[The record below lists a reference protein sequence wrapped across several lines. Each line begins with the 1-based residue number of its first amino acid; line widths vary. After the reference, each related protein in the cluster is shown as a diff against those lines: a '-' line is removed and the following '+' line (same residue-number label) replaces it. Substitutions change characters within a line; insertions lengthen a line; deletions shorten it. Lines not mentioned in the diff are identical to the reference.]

1 MNAPTT
7 LKELMPASPDT
18 DNKGQQG
25 QDIIHESAHLH
36 VTGEAIYTDDIP
48 ELRGTLY
55 AALILSPVAHGELI
69 GDGIDYAA
77 IMKEHGVVAVYTAKD
92 IPGENNCGPIIHDDP
107 FLADGKVEFLG
118 QAVAVVVATDMLYAR
133 EVAKRAK
140 VLVKE
145 LPALLTIEEALEA
158 KSFIM
163 PAKGITRGKPAEAIA
178 NASHQITGSTYCGQ
192 QEQFYLEGQITYA
205 VPREDDQLT
214 LYVSTQHPDGN
225 QREAA
230 AALNLTTKDV
240 EVICRRMGGAF
251 GGKEGNASIFSQ
263 SAALAAFK
271 LKKPVKLRIN
281 RDDDMMVTGKRHD
294 FRIDYTVGFD
304 DNGRILGADF
314 MLASRCGYSTDF
326 SGPVNDRAVLHI
338 DNCYYLPHLHIISH
352 RCKTHTQSGTAFRG
366 FGGPQGMFGIETVIE
381 EIALK
386 TGLDAL
392 DVRKVNLY
400 QDPAVSGD
408 AGSMTTQYNQV
419 IEDFIADKVIDQ
431 VEAESKYR
439 ARRDSVNTFNAKN
452 KYRKKGVALVP
463 LKFGISFTA
472 TMLNQGGALLN
483 IYMDG
488 SVSVNHG
495 GTEMGQGLNTKMQQV
510 AADGLGIPVRYV
522 RVSGTDTQ
530 KVPNASATAASSGA
544 DINGAAINNACDQ
557 MRARLAPVAAR
568 MLGCDAADIVF
579 AQGAASVRQDTTPVR
594 QDATPVRPE
603 LVEGFTPSS
612 TPPKLTQIDW
622 KSLIKQAWLDR
633 VGLSVTGFYM
643 TPDIKYDFTTL
654 QGKAFY
660 YNCYG
665 AAVTEVEIDTR
676 TGEWWLQAVDIV
688 HDAGQSINPS
698 IDIGQIEGAYVQG
711 MGWLTMEECVWDL
724 KGKKTEDGFSG
735 RGKLLTHGP
744 STYKIPVASDIP
756 EHFKVSFFD
765 GQNVKPTPFR
775 SKAVGEPPL
784 MLALSAYF
792 ALRDAVSASA
802 DHTARVDLTAPATP
816 EKILMACE
824 RAKALSQ
831 P

>member
-7 LKELMPASPDT
+7 LKELLPDVSSA
-18 DNKGQQG
+18 QG
-25 QDIIHESAHLH
+25 TGIVHESARLH
-36 VTGEAIYTDDIP
+36 VTGEAVYTDDIP

-69 GDGIDYAA
+69 GEGIDRAA
-77 IMKEHGVVAVYTAKD
+77 ILAEHGVVAVYTASD

-107 FLADGKVEFLG
+107 FLAAGKVEFLG
-118 QAVAVVVATDMLYAR
+118 QAVAVVVARDMLYAR
-133 EVAKRAK
+133 EAAKKA
-140 VLVKE
+140 VVNVKE
-145 LPALLTIEEALEA
+145 LPAILTIDEAMAA

-163 PAKGITRGKPAEAIA
+163 PPKGITRGKPAEAIKTA
-178 NASHQITGSTYCGQ
+178 PHSFKGQTTCGQ

-205 VPREDDQLT
+205 VPREDGQLT

-230 AALNLTTKDV
+230 AALNLTTNDV

-271 LKKPVKLRIN
+271 LQKPVKLRAN
-281 RDDDMMVTGKRHD
+281 RDDDMMITGKRHD
-294 FRIDYTVGFD
+294 FRADYEVGFD
-304 DNGRILGADF
+304 DAGRILGIDVV
-314 MLASRCGYSTDF
+314 LASRCGYSTDF

-338 DNCYYLPHLHIISH
+338 DNCYYLPNLSIISH
-352 RCKTHTQSGTAFRG
+352 RCKTNMQSATAFRG

-381 EIALK
+381 QIAQKLGK
-386 TGLDAL
+386 DPL

-400 QDPAVSGD
+400 QDAAVSGNIETI
-408 AGSMTTQYNQV
+408 TTQYGQQ
-419 IEDFIADKVIDQ
+419 IEDWIGDKVMAQ
-431 VEAESKYR
+431 VEEESDYRQRRAGIASYNKTSKY
-439 ARRDSVNTFNAKN
+439 K
-452 KYRKKGVALVP
+452 KKGIALVP

-495 GTEMGQGLNTKMQQV
+495 GTEMGQGLNTKMAQV
-510 AADGLGIPVRYV
+510 AADGLGIPVSLV
-522 RVSGTDTQ
+522 RVMGTDTQ

-544 DINGAAINNACDQ
+544 DINGAAVNDACDQ
-557 MRARLAPVAAR
+557 MRVRLAAVAGR
-568 MLGCDAADIVF
+568 MLSCDASAVIF
-579 AQGAASVRQDTTPVR
+579 SNGKAS
-594 QDATPVRPE
+594 VRPE
-603 LVEGFTPSS
+603 LVEGLAKTS
-612 TPPKLTQIDW
+612 TGSVRTEVGAVRTEVRAVRTEIDW
-622 KSLIKQAWLDR
+622 ASLVKQAWLDR

-643 TPDIKYDFTTL
+643 TPDIKYDFATL
-654 QGKAFY
+654 NGKAFY
-660 YNCYG
+660 YFCYG

-676 TGEWWLQAVDIV
+676 TGEWWLQKVDIV
-688 HDAGQSINPS
+688 HDVGKSINPA

-711 MGWLTMEECVWDL
+711 MGWLTMEECIWDM
-724 KGKKTEDGFSG
+724 KVKANGMRS
-735 RGKLLTHGP
+735 GKLLTHGP

-756 EHFKVSFFD
+756 EHFKISLFE
-765 GQNVKPTPFR
+765 GENVKPTPFK

-792 ALRDAVSASA
+792 AIRDAVSASA
-802 DHTARVDLTAPATP
+802 DHKVPVFMDAPATP
-816 EKILMACE
+816 ERILMACE
-824 RAKALSQ
+824 ALKAKK
-831 P
+831 

>member
-7 LKELMPASPDT
+7 LKEIMPAT
-18 DNKGQQG
+18 DLAGQQG
-25 QDIIHESAHLH
+25 QGIVHESAHLH
-36 VTGEAIYTDDIP
+36 VTGEAVYTDDIP

-69 GDGIDYAA
+69 GEGIDRAA
-77 IMKEHGVVAVYTAKD
+77 ILAQHGVVAVYTAKD

-107 FLADGKVEFLG
+107 FLAAGKVEFLG
-118 QAVAVVVATDMLYAR
+118 QAVAVVVAHDMLYAR

-163 PAKGITRGKPAEAIA
+163 PPKGITRGQPAQAIERA
-178 NASHQITGSTYCGQ
+178 PHKITGSTYCGQ

-263 SAALAAFK
+263 SAALAAHL
-271 LKKPVKLRIN
+271 LKKPVKLRVN
-281 RDDDMMVTGKRHD
+281 RDDDMMITGKRHD

-304 DNGRILGADF
+304 DSGRILGADF
-314 MLASRCGYSTDF
+314 TLASRCGYSTDF

-338 DNCYYLPHLHIISH
+338 DNCYYLPNLHIISH
-352 RCKTHTQSGTAFRG
+352 RCKTHTQSSTAFRG

-381 EIALK
+381 EIAQQIGK
-386 TGLDAL
+386 DPL
-392 DVRKVNLY
+392 DVRKINLY
-400 QDPAVSGD
+400 REPAVSGD
-408 AGSMTTQYNQV
+408 AGSMTTQYGQV

-431 VEAESKYR
+431 VEAESAYR
-439 ARRDSVNTFNAKN
+439 ARRESISSYNKN
-452 KYRKKGVALVP
+452 SKHKKRGVALVP

-495 GTEMGQGLNTKMQQV
+495 GTEMGQGLNTKMAQV
-510 AADGLGIPVRYV
+510 AADGLGISVRQV
-522 RVSGTDTQ
+522 RVTGTDTQ

-568 MLGCDAADIVF
+568 MLGCSPDAIEF
-579 AQGAASVRQDTTPVR
+579 AAGYARSTGTTGQNDKKSVEWGAV
-594 QDATPVRPE
+594 
-603 LVEGFTPSS
+603 
-612 TPPKLTQIDW
+612 
-622 KSLIKQAWLDR
+622 IKQAWLDR
-633 VGLSVTGFYM
+633 VGLSVTGYYM

-676 TGEWWLQAVDIV
+676 TGEWWLTAVDIV
-688 HDAGQSINPS
+688 HDAGQSINPAV
-698 IDIGQIEGAYVQG
+698 DLGQIEGAYIQG

-724 KGKKTEDGFSG
+724 KGKKTENGFSG

-744 STYKIPVASDIP
+744 STYKIPVASDVP

-765 GQNVKPTPFR
+765 GHNVKPTPFR

-802 DHTARVDLTAPATP
+802 DHKVRVDLTAPATP
-816 EKILMACE
+816 ERILMACE
-824 RAKALSQ
+824 RAKARI
-831 P
+831 